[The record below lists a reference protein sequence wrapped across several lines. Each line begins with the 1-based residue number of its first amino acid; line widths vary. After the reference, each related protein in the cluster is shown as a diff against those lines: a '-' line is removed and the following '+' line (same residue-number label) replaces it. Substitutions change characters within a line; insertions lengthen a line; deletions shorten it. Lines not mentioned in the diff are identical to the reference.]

1 MRWFQNLK
9 TWFPFNYL
17 GAYSE
22 FCLLREWIF
31 KKVSVFPDINS
42 LNWIF
47 IRRWTDRDADA
58 DADTRTDR
66 CEHTFINGD
75 KSIEVFRRH
84 TYIQSN
90 FLVDFRTFKELV
102 QNFLWKMKVVF
113 VSERFKSEISAQSH
127 ENWQSYSCLS
137 WVPPLNFENAAPPH
151 LNSYSLLKVFPSQT
165 VEWSGPFDM
174 DSTKATVYQGI

>member
-31 KKVSVFPDINS
+31 KKLSVFPDINS

-66 CEHTFINGD
+66 CEHIFINGD

-84 TYIQSN
+84 TYILSN

-113 VSERFKSEISAQSH
+113 VSERFKSEISAQPH
-127 ENWQSYSCLS
+127 ENWQS
-137 WVPPLNFENAAPPH
+137 
-151 LNSYSLLKVFPSQT
+151 
-165 VEWSGPFDM
+165 
-174 DSTKATVYQGI
+174 